1 MSATDPSDGTRLNAF
16 ARGDIQRVLAAFDDR
31 IEWRQAEGNPYQ
43 PDGAPW
49 IGKDTIMTKLFAR
62 IATEWDRFEATPK
75 TFTPT
80 ADGVLV
86 QGRYTDT
93 YRSTGNRV
101 DAQFAHVWQLRG
113 GKATNFQQYLDTGQ
127 VQAALGGGSQLSA
140 GAREACI
147 EDAVEAFRPAAA
159 RREARLKPCA
169 T

>member
-1 MSATDPSDGTRLNAF
+1 MAEQDIPVVKSIYEAF
-16 ARGDIQRVLAAFDDR
+16 ARGDIERVLAAFDDR

-62 IATEWDRFEATPK
+62 IATEWDRFAATPK
-75 TFTPT
+75 TLTPT

-86 QGRYTDT
+86 QGRYTGT

-113 GKATNFQQYLDTGQ
+113 GKVTNFQQYLDTAQ
-127 VQAALGGGSQLSA
+127 LQAALQYSGRMGA
-140 GAREACI
+140 GVR
-147 EDAVEAFRPAAA
+147 
-159 RREARLKPCA
+159 
-169 T
+169 